1 MKVHIITKV
10 GFPNGMAAVN
20 RIKCYAKAILCSGME
35 CEVVV
40 FTRTEV
46 YGKKP
51 INTKGRGVC
60 ENIPFRY
67 IGDTPLRGR
76 NKLIRFLN
84 DMKDRRNL
92 IGYIKQEVK
101 SGDVVLAYLDDD
113 TYYVANK
120 IIPAVHQVGA
130 KYVRELC
137 ELPYGTDIENIKTI
151 RDRKHCFGK
160 EFPLLDGVIAISDSL
175 SDIASQHAPQA
186 KCVKVPILVDFD
198 KYAMADKSEEQ
209 EIPYIFHCGT
219 LYQQKD
225 GFLGMIEA
233 FATAIQQSNTPLYF
247 YSTGN
252 VEGSRHETGIK
263 ELISK
268 YQLQDKVR
276 FLGYLS
282 NDEIRDYLGKAAM
295 VVINK
300 LPTQQNKYC
309 FSTKLGEYMAAS
321 KPIIITN
328 VGEATNWL
336 TNGHDAIIVPAEKTV
351 VLAEEINKL
360 MSDSEKRKELGKHA
374 QATCKEKFDYRAYA
388 LKLKEFFHSIK

>member
-20 RIKCYAKAILCSGME
+20 RIKCYAKAILHSGLE

-51 INTKGRGVC
+51 INTEGHGLY

-67 IGDTPLRGR
+67 IGNTPLRGS
-76 NKLIRFLN
+76 NKLIRFWN

-92 IGYIKQEVK
+92 VSYIKQEVK
-101 SGDVVLAYLDDD
+101 SGDVVFAYLDDD
-113 TYYVANK
+113 TYYVTNK

-137 ELPYGTDIENIKTI
+137 ELPYGTDIENSLTI
-151 RDRKHCFGK
+151 RDRKHCFDK

-175 SDIASQHAPQA
+175 SDIASQYAPQA
-186 KCVKVPILVDFD
+186 KCLKVPILVDYD
-198 KYAMADKSEEQ
+198 KYAMADKSEGQ
-209 EIPYIFHCGT
+209 EIPYVFHCGT

-225 GFLGMIEA
+225 GILGMIEA
-233 FATAIQQSNTPLYF
+233 FAMAIKQSNMPLHF

-252 VEGSRHETGIK
+252 VEGSRHESEIR

-268 YQLQDKVR
+268 YQLQDRIK

-282 NDEIRDYLGKAAM
+282 NDEIRDYLCKAAM

-321 KPIIITN
+321 KPIIITD
-328 VGEATNWL
+328 VGEAINWL
-336 TNGHDAIIVPAEKTV
+336 TSGYDSIIVPTGKTAA
-351 VLAEEINKL
+351 LADEINKL
-360 MSDSEKRKELGKHA
+360 MSNDEKRGILGKHA
-374 QATCKEKFDYRAYA
+374 QATCREKFDYRAYE
-388 LKLKEFFHSIK
+388 LKLKEFFCTIK